1 MKRVLVAC
9 EYSGI
14 VRDAFKEEG
23 YYAIS
28 CDLLPTEKPGEH
40 YQGDVRE
47 ILNEGWDLMIAHPPC
62 TYLSNA
68 GIGWFNEEKYGD
80 KARERKRKRLEA
92 FEFIKLL
99 WNAPIPRICI
109 ENPVGFLNNNWQKP
123 TQVIQPYQFGDADSK
138 RTCLWLKNLPS
149 LTPTKIITPIIYSY
163 YKSGKRKGKPIYR
176 TDYIRNQKERSRFFE
191 GIAKAMANQWG
202 ELL

>member
-1 MKRVLVAC
+1 
-9 EYSGI
+9 
-14 VRDAFKEEG
+14 
-23 YYAIS
+23 
-28 CDLLPTEKPGEH
+28 
-40 YQGDVRE
+40 
-47 ILNEGWDLMIAHPPC
+47 
-62 TYLSNA
+62 LSNA

>member
-23 YYAIS
+23 YCAIS
-28 CDLLPTEKPGEH
+28 CDLLPTERPGEH

-62 TYLSNA
+62 TYLSNV

-123 TQVIQPYQFGDADSK
+123 TQIIQPYHFGDADSK

-149 LTPTKIITPIIYSY
+149 LKPTNIVTPTIYSY
-163 YKSGKRKGKPIYR
+163 YKSGKHKGNPIYR
-176 TDYIRNQKERSRFFE
+176 TEYIKNQKERSRFFE